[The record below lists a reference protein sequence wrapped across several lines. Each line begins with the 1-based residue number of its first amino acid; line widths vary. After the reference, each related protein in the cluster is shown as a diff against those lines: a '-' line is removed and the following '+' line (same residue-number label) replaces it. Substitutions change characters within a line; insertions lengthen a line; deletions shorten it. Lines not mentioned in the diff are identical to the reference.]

1 MVKSYRFSK
10 GLTIVQLFSIAYT
23 IAINE
28 QVEYGLGSPLR
39 TLSDSEYNSF
49 QAAGYASN
57 ILFITGLFFA
67 KASTLTLIIALAPNK
82 KYRMPA
88 KAVGVFLLVWTVA
101 SILASAFQCT
111 PPKTWLYTS
120 GECFDQT
127 SFWVAYAVIDMLTD
141 LVIMCLPI
149 LLLYKLQLPLS
160 KKVNVCF
167 AFSFRLLAI
176 GCTVFRIIEL
186 PKLFHRNS
194 DVTLDS
200 WLPTIATILELF
212 ASVFATCVPH
222 LRPFME
228 SIQAGYLSGIAEGSN
243 DARYA
248 YGNGSYLMGKMS
260 RNKEATTVSSNVIKD
275 EPKTPASLDLPRHGV
290 RADEDRVGQ
299 AVTTSGEQKRSTSSD
314 GHRSHDS
321 TGSKAMIIK

>member
-1 MVKSYRFSK
+1 MTR
-10 GLTIVQLFSIAYT
+10 LTKVQLFSIAYT
-23 IAINE
+23 IAINQ

-39 TLSDSEYNSF
+39 ALSESEYNSF
-49 QAAGYASN
+49 QAAGYASH
-57 ILFITGLFFA
+57 ILFIIGLFFG
-67 KASTLTLIIALAPNK
+67 KASTLTLLVALAPNK

-88 KAVGVFLLVWTVA
+88 KAVGGFLLIWTIA
-101 SILASAFQCT
+101 SFFASAFQCT

-120 GECFDQT
+120 GKCFDQT
-127 SFWVAYAVIDMLTD
+127 TFWVAYAIIDMLTD

-149 LLLYKLQLPLS
+149 LLLYKLQLSMS
-160 KKVNVCF
+160 KKINVCF

-186 PKLFHRNS
+186 PKLFHRS
-194 DVTLDS
+194 GDVTLNS
-200 WLPTIATILELF
+200 WIPTIATILELF

-260 RNKEATTVSSNVIKD
+260 KAKEVTTVSSNAIKE
-275 EPKTPASLDLPRHGV
+275 EPKTPASLDLERHSERV
-290 RADEDRVGQ
+290 DEDTVGQ
-299 AVTTSGEQKRSTSSD
+299 AITTSGEQKRSVSSD